1 MEPDVSI
8 VSSVNSSDD
17 IDMLPDA
24 QLADGLE
31 DAGYCCYYFCCF
43 CANLYYSIKLLLF
56 ILLLL

>member
-1 MEPDVSI
+1 VEPDVSI

-31 DAGYCCYYFCCF
+31 DAGYCCYYCCF